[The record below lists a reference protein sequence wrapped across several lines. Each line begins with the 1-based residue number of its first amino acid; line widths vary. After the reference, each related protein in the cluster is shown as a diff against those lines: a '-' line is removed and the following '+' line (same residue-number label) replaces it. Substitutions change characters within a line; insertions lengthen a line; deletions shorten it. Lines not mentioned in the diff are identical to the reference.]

1 MKPMLPASGFCL
13 SRSVRPDDAAEPLT
27 SSLTGVEL
35 DLVSCICSS
44 RIDACCCLEDRNS
57 NAQRPRGDCGK
68 WFTLAA
74 IGSGLSGE
82 RACEPAAASGLTP
95 DWFARVHRDIV
106 HGGQAEQGDY
116 GRLGPGFLHAVI
128 MRRVRHASYE

>member
-27 SSLTGVEL
+27 SFLTGVEL

-44 RIDACCCLEDRNS
+44 RIDACCCLEDGDS

-74 IGSGLSGE
+74 IGSGTRRETAGSGRFGE
-82 RACEPAAASGLTP
+82 AILIGCRS
-95 DWFARVHRDIV
+95 RYRNSK
-106 HGGQAEQGDY
+106 Q
-116 GRLGPGFLHAVI
+116 
-128 MRRVRHASYE
+128 